1 MTTSAAMP
9 PNVPQTSVE
18 HRYVEGWAQYYEY
31 FHKLNADMQVRLTT
45 CLLAPQP
52 CALALHSLLTSLSL
66 CAWQQTSQASAQRRR
81 CSDAKITL
89 KPTDSACF
97 DAIARCIGASDKH
110 IVRIEGD
117 GSNAQ
122 LADGS
127 RTLCEADLALVRAQ
141 LRAAAQSSSFNI
153 DPDEQEDILL
163 EAAQDIEVAVLSQ
176 LGDSARQTK
185 RSAEPGAG
193 AAAIETLLWFG
204 LALGEAPRSPQQQQM
219 ARQLEQQQMEQR
231 MLEEEQWDLPGLEAE
246 PVPSARDL
254 EVLSDEQS
262 FPLSVEFDWEQA
274 AGEVGLDDEVVRTPM
289 PPRPL
294 LAKGS
299 VSQDS
304 LASEVTTCPIERFDS
319 SSSANSED
327 DSRAMSVYSDFNDC
341 SSEAGASECFQLND
355 AGPSCGSLASTS
367 LLSTRPC
374 EGVETEG
381 VEMLDDISSSLYS
394 SPRDAASD
402 RRCSRREARP
412 PKQWDSQVEAPL
424 LKWEKEQQQPRGKRR
439 SAVKRHATGSAQ
451 GADTYETDGS
461 EDLAT
466 QLGIPSQLLEPDG
479 CFMLLADCTPAKRQR
494 NAGQ

>member
-1 MTTSAAMP
+1 MTTSASTP
-9 PNVPQTSVE
+9 PNAQTSVE
-18 HRYVEGWAQYYEY
+18 HRHLEGWAQYYEY
-31 FHKLNADMQVRLTT
+31 FHKLNADMQ
-45 CLLAPQP
+45 
-52 CALALHSLLTSLSL
+52 
-66 CAWQQTSQASAQRRR
+66 QTSEASAQRRR
-81 CSDAKITL
+81 CSDVKITL

-97 DAIARCIGASDKH
+97 DAIARRIEVSDKH
-110 IVRIEGD
+110 CVRIEGD

-122 LADGS
+122 SAHGS
-127 RTLCEADLALVRAQ
+127 RILTEADLALVRAQ
-141 LRAAAQSSSFNI
+141 LRMAAQSSSLNI
-153 DPDEQEDILL
+153 DPDEQDEDILL

-219 ARQLEQQQMEQR
+219 ARQLEQQQLEQR
-231 MLEEEQWDLPGLEAE
+231 MLEEESWDLPGLEAE
-246 PVPSARDL
+246 GAHDLGAHDLGAQDL

-274 AGEVGLDDEVVRTPM
+274 AGEVGLDDEVVCTPVVCTPI

-304 LASEVTTCPIERFDS
+304 FASEVTTCPIERFDS

-341 SSEAGASECFQLND
+341 SSEAGASECFQLHE
-355 AGPSCGSLASTS
+355 AGVTCASLPSTC

-374 EGVETEG
+374 EDVETEG

-394 SPRDAASD
+394 SPRDAGSD

-439 SAVKRHATGSAQ
+439 PVKRAQ
-451 GADTYETDGS
+451 GADTYETDAS

-494 NAGQ
+494 NAGE

>member
-1 MTTSAAMP
+1 M
-9 PNVPQTSVE
+9 
-18 HRYVEGWAQYYEY
+18 
-31 FHKLNADMQVRLTT
+31 
-45 CLLAPQP
+45 
-52 CALALHSLLTSLSL
+52 
-66 CAWQQTSQASAQRRR
+66 
-81 CSDAKITL
+81 KITL

-97 DAIARCIGASDKH
+97 DAIARRIEVSDKH
-110 IVRIEGD
+110 CVRIEGD

-122 LADGS
+122 HGS
-127 RTLCEADLALVRAQ
+127 RTLTEADLALVRAQ
-141 LRAAAQSSSFNI
+141 LRMAAQSSSLNI
-153 DPDEQEDILL
+153 DPDEQDEDILL

-274 AGEVGLDDEVVRTPM
+274 AGEVGLDDEVVHTPM

-304 LASEVTTCPIERFDS
+304 FASEVTTCPIERFDS

-341 SSEAGASECFQLND
+341 SSEAGASECFQLHE
-355 AGPSCGSLASTS
+355 AGVTCASLPSTC

-374 EGVETEG
+374 EDVETEG

-394 SPRDAASD
+394 SPRDAGSD

-439 SAVKRHATGSAQ
+439 PVKRAQ
-451 GADTYETDGS
+451 GADTYETDAS

-494 NAGQ
+494 NAGE